1 VYVLGYLHL
10 CVLPTRP
17 FVGAYYAAQVG
28 ISLKA
33 VSTPNRTFLGALLT
47 ALENLRSSV
56 GSSDAI
62 TVESAASAY
71 VENFALKV
79 FASADNED
87 RHGVPT
93 RKTAKKF
100 LAASTFFDVLN
111 VFEDHGAWEAV
122 SSPCPFHSFLM
133 KLISLFSSLFLSESV
148 SRFRQHVEKARYA
161 KWRAADI
168 SKALREGRQP
178 TPVSPSGEP
187 TETAIESAPA
197 LPDAFTG
204 LTAAPSAHVSQE
216 LENPYATATLPSV
229 STAFDEGD
237 ALFEIPPVSAPVPI
251 NASDVQ
257 AQHAIPSGSP
267 PMLPTHQVDAETP
280 TEAPLPSIAPY
291 ESPAGMDMVQGPSR
305 LTSIGAASLISSDT
319 AVQRPNSPS
328 HLIPQN
334 SPPDASYLTGSPY
347 ASAPPLP
354 PQPSAPPLPP
364 PPSVSYVQISRP
376 PPPPPEPSPPPEL
389 TPGLI
394 AKAQKHCR
402 FAISSLDYEDVQQA
416 RKELHA
422 ALAILGR

>member
-1 VYVLGYLHL
+1 MSYFGLPPIPPDLKSIAPYLQRAHETKSQDPVISYW
-10 CVLPTRP
+10 C
-17 FVGAYYAAQVG
+17 AYYAAQVG

-33 VSTPNRTFLGALLT
+33 VSTPNRTFLAALLT
-47 ALENLRSSV
+47 SLENLRSSV

-62 TVESAASAY
+62 SVESAASAY

-87 RHGVPT
+87 RRGVST

-111 VFEDHGAWEAV
+111 VFEDHGAWEA
-122 SSPCPFHSFLM
+122 
-133 KLISLFSSLFLSESV
+133 
-148 SRFRQHVEKARYA
+148 HVEKMRYA

-178 TPVSPSGEP
+178 TPVSPSGQA
-187 TETAIESAPA
+187 TETAIEVEPASAPA
-197 LPDAFTG
+197 GPYTG
-204 LTAAPSAHVSQE
+204 LTVAPRAHVSHE
-216 LENPYATATLPSV
+216 LEDTYTTSTLPTV
-229 STAFDEGD
+229 STAFDEVD
-237 ALFEIPPVSAPVPI
+237 APFEILPVPAPI
-251 NASDVQ
+251 PIDATDVQ
-257 AQHAIPSGSP
+257 AQHAVPSESP
-267 PMLPTHQVDAETP
+267 PMLPTHLVDVETP
-280 TEAPLPSIAPY
+280 NEAPLPPIAPY
-291 ESPAGMDMVQGPSR
+291 ESPADMDMIQGPSR
-305 LTSIGAASLISSDT
+305 LTSIGATSLTSPET
-319 AVQRPNSPS
+319 AAQRPGSPS
-328 HLIPQN
+328 HFMPQN
-334 SPPDASYLTGSPY
+334 SAPSDASYLTGSPY

-364 PPSVSYVQISRP
+364 PLPASYVQISRP

-416 RKELHA
+416 KKELHA